1 MCSELGLGI
10 IVIPVVA
17 ILANVAIAKAF
28 GKYWYMVMCT
38 LHFVG
43 QENALSQI
51 CLIFWVFVCTCTRI
65 VILSIMVIGSQI

>member
-28 GKYWYMVMCT
+28 GKHRYMVICI
-38 LHFVG
+38 LHFVD
-43 QENALSQI
+43 QENALSQLVSNILVI
-51 CLIFWVFVCTCTRI
+51 C
-65 VILSIMVIGSQI
+65 MHMPM

>member
-28 GKYWYMVMCT
+28 GKYWYMIICKFTSQVS
-38 LHFVG
+38 
-43 QENALSQI
+43 ALI
-51 CLIFWVFVCTCTRI
+51 
-65 VILSIMVIGSQI
+65 